1 MITPTSPLQST
12 FWLPEQAY
20 GTFEDLPPI
29 NWTMADDTTY
39 TIAITRNGIIADGV
53 SVCTEL
59 QNAKEWVTRAVR
71 VVDAT
76 NAQLALGGMYV
87 NQSRNQLLA

>member
-1 MITPTSPLQST
+1 MFWDSKPVLRGGLDIRQISHLQR
-12 FWLPEQAY
+12 AY
-20 GTFEDLPPI
+20 GTFEDLVPI

-39 TIAITRNGIIADGV
+39 TIATTRNEIIANGV
-53 SVCTEL
+53 SVHTEL

-87 NQSRNQLLA
+87 N

>member
-1 MITPTSPLQST
+1 
-12 FWLPEQAY
+12 
-20 GTFEDLPPI
+20 
-29 NWTMADDTTY
+29 MADDTTY
-39 TIAITRNGIIADGV
+39 TIATTHNEIIADGV
-53 SVCTEL
+53 SVHMEL